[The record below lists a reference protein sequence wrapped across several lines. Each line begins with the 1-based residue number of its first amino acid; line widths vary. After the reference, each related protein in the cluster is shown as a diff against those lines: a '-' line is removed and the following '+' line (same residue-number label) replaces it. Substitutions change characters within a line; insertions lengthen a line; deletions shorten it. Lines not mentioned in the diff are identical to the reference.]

1 MSLPTLMKRNM
12 PDRAHTTGSY
22 INFVQPIKESLNFGD
37 SRSENLTLKTILLA
51 CMNNSY
57 VEGSSQLTGI
67 SGQTVRN
74 HLCNKN
80 PEGLLQINADLIA
93 TMRKKGLFSKPLIV
107 AIDWHDEMY
116 YGDIETE
123 GIIGTKNKAGTN
135 YAYEYATASI
145 VVEGIRF
152 VIVVIPV
159 RERTILSMVSM
170 LLDIIESHGI
180 RISSLLMD
188 GGFYS
193 IDLINYLNSTGMNFV
208 MHAPKLGKECK
219 GKEIDMEYR
228 TSSHHKR
235 KKDQAS
241 FRIVSIY
248 GHSKRGTMLYV
259 FATNMDISPK
269 KLLKLYRKRWGIETG
284 YRMIRKFLA
293 RTTSKKHDIR
303 LLYFYLAIL
312 LYNMWVLLNLVSRVK
327 TIADNMRVFIASKL
341 IGANPFVTDLVR
353 SNGHSGGDF

>member
-1 MSLPTLMKRNM
+1 MNLPALMMRNM
-12 PDRAHTTGSY
+12 PDRANTTRNY
-22 INFVQPIKESLNFGD
+22 INFVQSIKESISFGN
-37 SRSENLTLKTILLA
+37 SRSEDFTLKTILLA
-51 CMNNSY
+51 CMTNSY
-57 VEGSSQLTGI
+57 VEGSSKLTGI

-74 HLCNKN
+74 HLRNKD

-93 TMRKKGLFSKPLIV
+93 MMKKKGKFRKPLIV
-107 AIDWHDEMY
+107 AMDWHDEMY
-116 YGDIETE
+116 YGDVETE

-145 VVEGIRF
+145 VMKGIRF
-152 VIVVIPV
+152 VIAVIPV
-159 RERTILSMVSM
+159 KERTILDMVSG

-180 RISSLLMD
+180 RISYLLMD

-193 IDLINYLNSTGMNFV
+193 IDLINHLNSIGMNFV

-219 GKEIDMEYR
+219 GEEIDMEYR
-228 TSSHHKR
+228 TSSHKRR

-241 FRIVSIY
+241 FRVVSIY
-248 GHSKRGTMLYV
+248 GHSKKGMMLYV

-293 RTTSKKHDIR
+293 RTTSKRHSIR

-312 LYNMWVLLNLVSRVK
+312 LYNMWILMSIVSRVEI
-327 TIADNMRVFIASKL
+327 IADNMKVFIASKL
-341 IGANPFVTDLVR
+341 IEANPFVTNLVQ